1 MQLRKVTE
9 RSRPEVQ
16 KVEERDSLLEQIRAK
31 VKVMKSPS
39 PTPSLVIVLLAYD
52 VMIVLYCSSS
62 HST

>member
-31 VKVMKSPS
+31 VKVMKPPQPIS
-39 PTPSLVIVLLAYD
+39 Y
-52 VMIVLYCSSS
+52 YCFS
-62 HST
+62 

>member
-31 VKVMKSPS
+31 VKMMNP
-39 PTPSLVIVLLAYD
+39 PTPTPKPNLLLLFLLSLFVD
-52 VMIVLYCSSS
+52 MIY
-62 HST
+62 